1 MSEKFQK
8 LSEKISQLNI
18 NNNHLETYH
27 NKSPSH
33 LSKTS
38 KLEIKLESLEDLVTS
53 SLSNFDSKLN
63 LLKDHITN
71 LKITAE
77 EEKQSLEK
85 LKTSYREEFHK
96 FEENVKTSLNEIKEE
111 NNDHALSLYNK
122 IETNLYN
129 LENDLKQD
137 NNKIKNSL
145 KTIEECIDVSYYYI
159 R

>member
-8 LSEKISQLNI
+8 LSEKISQLNV
-18 NNNHLETYH
+18 NNNHIESSHT
-27 NKSPSH
+27 KSRSQ
-33 LSKTS
+33 LTKTS

-96 FEENVKTSLNEIKEE
+96 FEENVKTSLNEIKED
-111 NNDHALSLYNK
+111 NNNHTLSLYSK
-122 IETNLYN
+122 IETNVSN
-129 LENDLKQD
+129 LENDLKID
-137 NNKIKNSL
+137 NNKVKNSL
-145 KTIEECIDVSYYYI
+145 KNIEECIDVSIYNI